1 MKNFMIPALVSTI
14 FAFSGAATAGDMMK
28 KGTEADAKTPGF
40 SQLDADSDGYVT
52 QSEMRDNEELTNRW
66 EQLDSN
72 ADQRLDPAEFSA
84 FENAQPEIGTDPG
97 MGTKGGSDT
106 APGTGTSP
114 GMGTGSGT
122 GSDRYQEG
130 TDTVR

>member
-1 MKNFMIPALVSTI
+1 MKTFLIPTLLSGI

-52 QSEMRDNEELTNRW
+52 QSEIRDHEELTNRW
-66 EQLDSN
+66 EQLDAN
-72 ADQRLDPAEFSA
+72 ADQRLDRAEFSA
-84 FENAQPEIGTDPG
+84 FENMQPEIGMDPG
-97 MGTKGGSDT
+97 MGTRHDSDT
-106 APGTGTSP
+106 DSGAGTNPGLGTDP
-114 GMGTGSGT
+114 GT
-122 GSDRYQEG
+122 GSDRYREG